1 MACYYNHNIREESAM
16 TAPRAKRAKKDDL
29 AIQTFNLTKN
39 FDSLVAVNG
48 IELKIK
54 RGELFALLGPNG
66 AGKTTTIN
74 ILCCLLKPT
83 KGTAQIMG
91 YDILKQPF
99 KIKEIIGVA
108 PQETAISEHLNTQE
122 NMSLIGRIHGVK
134 AAELEARSEQ
144 LIETMGL
151 GGRAKDQVRKFS
163 GGMKRRLNIM
173 MALIHN
179 PEILF
184 LDEPTLGL
192 DPQARRAIWEYII
205 QLKKEKTILLTT
217 HYMDEAD
224 FLADR
229 IGVMDEGKII
239 ALGSSQELKAGTRE
253 KNTMIVSAQNLT
265 PKVIEEMRKRYAEVS
280 LSADEMLITDRHL
293 DFREIVDRLQSSGAK
308 VRSAHIKEPT
318 LEDVFLNLT
327 GKELRE

>member
-1 MACYYNHNIREESAM
+1 M
-16 TAPRAKRAKKDDL
+16 TSRRAKRARTDDL
-29 AIQTFNLTKN
+29 AIQTFNLTKAFN
-39 FDSLVAVNG
+39 SLVAVNG
-48 IELKIK
+48 IELNIK

-74 ILCCLLKPT
+74 MLCCLLKPS

-108 PQETAISEHLNTQE
+108 PQETAISEHLNSQE
-122 NMSLIGRIHGVK
+122 NMNLIGKIHDVNSP
-134 AAELEARSEQ
+134 ELKIRSQE
-144 LIETMGL
+144 LLETMGL
-151 GGRAKDQVRKFS
+151 EARAKDQVRKFS

-179 PEILF
+179 PKVLF

-192 DPQARRAIWEYII
+192 DPQARRAIWEYITR
-205 QLKKEKTILLTT
+205 LKKEKTILLTT

-229 IGVMDEGKII
+229 IGIMDEGKIVV
-239 ALGSSQELKAGTRE
+239 LGTSQELKARTQE
-253 KNTMIVSAQNLT
+253 KNTMIVSARDLT
-265 PKVIEEMRKRYAEVS
+265 PKVIKEMRKRYAEVS
-280 LSADEMLITDRHL
+280 ISGDTMLITDSKL
-293 DFREIVDRLQSSGAK
+293 DFREIVGRLQSAGAT
-308 VRSAHIKEPT
+308 VRSAHIKELT